1 MLYWFKKKQLVCIF
15 KKKKKEKEKKKKKDR
30 MIQSIC
36 GKYLQLRFERKTHP
50 GHVEEVYTEWEFRLL
65 QRKEQ
70 LYSRSQKM

>member
-1 MLYWFKKKQLVCIF
+1 
-15 KKKKKEKEKKKKKDR
+15 